1 MTLFC
6 FIILIYQILPG
17 LVWEFVLQRFFLS
30 RLDLY
35 SSPESNQWCQANPT
49 LGVVTPVLPQVG
61 SFITILDLT
70 RPIGSSSGPG

>member
-30 RLDLY
+30 ILYLY

-49 LGVVTPVLPQVG
+49 LGAVTPVLPQVG

-70 RPIGSSSGPG
+70 RPISSSSGPG